1 MSDKQDTFYP
11 EEDPS
16 TLEDNISK
24 FQKLGSFN
32 LKDSKQSMAPG
43 WTINNGGI
51 HAQYQTKFED
61 KDGSMINMVPGFS
74 YITKDKREIVMIA
87 VKDQKTARSKMVA
100 FHTVLLWNGLLK
112 RSWKACDLTK
122 YHLVRR

>member
-1 MSDKQDTFYP
+1 MSDKQDTFVS
-11 EEDPS
+11 EEDDS

-24 FQKLGSFN
+24 LLKLESFN

-43 WTINNGGI
+43 WKIDKDIIQPGNTNF
-51 HAQYQTKFED
+51 KD
-61 KDGSMINMVPGFS
+61 KDGSMKNMVPGFS
-74 YITKDKREIVMIA
+74 YITKEDKREIVMIA
-87 VKDQKTARSKMVA
+87 VKDTKTSRSKMVA